1 MSITGFAGS
10 ESYDFDNKSYEGCY
24 NMKLNEQNIRNTL
37 ESIERA
43 PEIVKIDPVEK
54 ERFIKLAKAA
64 LEDYAAHFGEEA
76 EFDIRIKKR
85 FTCIELIITVPGKPY
100 NPLLT
105 GRHEL
110 FNDTYRMVSNYL
122 VDRISTAFFT
132 YALGKNTIS
141 VRAPRHISD
150 DATVKTTILAI
161 ALGILCGII
170 MRMLPES
177 LSGFLINDLVTPV
190 SSLLLAVMSGIM
202 GPVLFLS
209 LLKSVTMLN
218 DISELNS
225 LGRTVIKRFV
235 IVTLL
240 VMVMAIMVCLT
251 FFGNFRGTGGMIVPD
266 KIISMILDV
275 VPTNLFKPFVEG
287 KIPQIIVLALGLGA
301 ALLMIGERG
310 KGLKGLIGESSVWL
324 NTFMRIVGRV
334 APAITFLNLTSLVAS
349 GKHDEILN
357 AWKYIVAVIIC
368 MMIYAVLDLCFVSVR
383 HSLNPFVIL
392 KKLKPLIIKN
402 FAAHSST
409 QTIEFQKE
417 TAVKVLG
424 IKSSFVEFWV
434 PMSFAMFYPYSA
446 ICGIAAAFCA
456 AQMSGTAVTL
466 SFLLILF
473 IVSVQ
478 LSLSSSSVTS
488 SMVIIFGQLG
498 LPVEYVGLFNACGMI
513 VRKIASV
520 FSSIY
525 SAMEELDVAFKEN
538 AVDED
543 ILRGEEAA

>member
-1 MSITGFAGS
+1 
-10 ESYDFDNKSYEGCY
+10 
-24 NMKLNEQNIRNTL
+24 MKDVMRLNEENIRDT
-37 ESIERA
+37 IENIGSA
-43 PEIVKIDPVEK
+43 PEIEKIDPVEK
-54 ERFIKLAKAA
+54 ERFIHLAKAT
-64 LEDYAAHFGEEA
+64 LEDYAANFGEET
-76 EFDIRIKKR
+76 EFNIKLKKR
-85 FTCIELIITVPGKPY
+85 FTCTELIITIPGKPY
-100 NPLLT
+100 NPMQN
-105 GRHEL
+105 GRHEF

-122 VDRISTAFFT
+122 VDRLSTAFFT

-141 VRAPRHISD
+141 IRAPRHVSD
-150 DATVKTTILAI
+150 DATVKTTVIAI

-170 MRMLPES
+170 MRLLPETV
-177 LSGFLINDLVTPV
+177 SGFLINDLVNPV

-202 GPVLFLS
+202 GPVLFFS

-225 LGRTVIKRFV
+225 LGRTVIKRFI
-235 IVTLL
+235 IVTLI
-240 VMVMAIMVCLT
+240 VMAMAIMICLM
-251 FFGNFRGTGGMIVPD
+251 FFGNFRGTGEMIVPD
-266 KIISMILDV
+266 KIIGMILDV
-275 VPTNLFKPFVEG
+275 IPTNLLNPFVEG

-301 ALLMIGERG
+301 ALLIIGEQG

-349 GKHDEILN
+349 GKHGDILN

-368 MMIYAVLDLCFVSVR
+368 MMIYAVLDLCFVSVK
-383 HSLNPFVIL
+383 HSLNPFVII
-392 KKLKPLIIKN
+392 KKLKLLIIKN
-402 FAAHSST
+402 FAAHSSS

-417 TAVKVLG
+417 TAEKVLG

-498 LPVEYVGLFNACGMI
+498 LPAEYVGLFNACCMI

-525 SAMEELDVAFKEN
+525 CAMEELDVAFKEN
-538 AVDED
+538 AVDES
-543 ILRGEEAA
+543 ILRKTEAA